1 MRKIMV
7 VIAGLAV
14 AAGAYLAGTAV
25 QAHQD
30 NGAQHQLM
38 GAVVSGRSIQIDTG
52 TYACQAQ
59 HTVQL
64 YDGPIGAGP
73 QH

>member
-7 VIAGLAV
+7 VIAGLAI

-30 NGAQHQLM
+30 SGARQQIM
-38 GAVVSGRSIQIDTG
+38 GTVVGGQSMQIDAG
-52 TYACQAQ
+52 TYTCQAQ
-59 HTVQL
+59 R
-64 YDGPIGAGP
+64 
-73 QH
+73 